1 MPRNQALRSKW
12 LAAVPPPPHT
22 WSSLLCPVSG
32 VFLSSKPD
40 LSQSKPVFVAY
51 RRSLDGRVLAYSCTR
66 AGARNGWL
74 RFSGSGQRPW
84 FSPRPYH
91 IRSTKTASAALLGP
105 EAGLCVHLP
114 KHNCPTA
121 MSTMGKLLI
130 ETSSSGWISSRA
142 AMVRRVSA
150 ARDLIPEPVPH
161 VLVVAPL
168 SLSDPFFSLCSS
180 AQRSACRP
188 LHQLIERR
196 RHSAVDRR
204 QPPLSNNVTYKGETL
219 SARTDLFRIR
229 EVDKGLRI
237 HWKTIGVKVLLAFES
252 NAKEPHRSQLSILQ
266 EYCR

>member
-22 WSSLLCPVSG
+22 WSGLLCPVSG

-84 FSPRPYH
+84 FSPRLYH
-91 IRSTKTASAALLGP
+91 IRSTATASAALLGP

-114 KHNCPTA
+114 KHNCPIA
-121 MSTMGKLLI
+121 MSTMGRLLI
-130 ETSSSGWISSRA
+130 ETSSSRRISSRA

-150 ARDLIPEPVPH
+150 ARDLIPECIKEG
-161 VLVVAPL
+161 LA
-168 SLSDPFFSLCSS
+168 
-180 AQRSACRP
+180 RP
-188 LHQLIERR
+188 LCGLDGESRGDLQHGPALGHGFLPLIVTVN
-196 RHSAVDRR
+196 SVNIAGTLGGS
-204 QPPLSNNVTYKGETL
+204 PLLPVIDG
-219 SARTDLFRIR
+219 
-229 EVDKGLRI
+229 G
-237 HWKTIGVKVLLAFES
+237 
-252 NAKEPHRSQLSILQ
+252 
-266 EYCR
+266 